1 MITLRKVKQ
10 LSRKAAFKPEEFY
23 SRQVVLAE
31 LGRQG
36 QEKLRR
42 SRVAVVG
49 LGGLGTASA
58 LYLALAGVG
67 HLRLIDQDTVE
78 LKNLH
83 RQILYSLDNLRYPKV
98 EAAAE
103 RIQHMNPDVTIEPV
117 PENVNESNI
126 DDIVCDV
133 NCVVDGLDNMR
144 TRYLLNRAC
153 VRNRIP
159 YVFGAA
165 IGVEGNLSVLHSPET
180 PCLECFLPG
189 LDDRQLPTC
198 DTRGV
203 LGATTGIIGSLQ
215 AMEAVKLLADMGG
228 SLKGKLMVCDFRDM
242 YFTTIEIFKRP
253 DCPVCGAKTAPAVAK
268 EAEQLAVL
276 CGSNTFNVN
285 PQQPIKLSLNQI
297 YLKLKSQFKIL
308 LKSSLV
314 IVFRYERG
322 IEVSLFNGGRML
334 IKNVKDEKSALTVR
348 KAVYMTLGLKTP
360 D

>member
-1 MITLRKVKQ
+1 VKH
-10 LSRKAAFKPEEFY
+10 LSHIARFKPDEFY

-31 LGRQG
+31 LGRKG

-49 LGGLGTASA
+49 LGGLGTIST

-83 RQILYSLDNLRYPKV
+83 RQILYGLDDLRYPKV
-98 EAAAE
+98 EVAADRLRHVNLE
-103 RIQHMNPDVTIEPV
+103 VKVDPI
-117 PENVNESNI
+117 PENVNEDNV
-126 DDIVCDV
+126 DDMVCDV

-144 TRYLLNRAC
+144 TRYMVNRAC
-153 VRNRIP
+153 ARNRIP

-165 IGVEGNLSVLHSPET
+165 IGMEGNLSVFSPPET
-180 PCLECFLPG
+180 PCLECVLPS
-189 LDDRQLPTC
+189 LDDRYLPTC
-198 DTRGV
+198 DKRGV
-203 LGATTGIIGSLQ
+203 LGATAGIIGSLQ
-215 AMEAVKLLADMGG
+215 AMEAIKLLADIDG

-253 DCPVCGAKTAPAVAK
+253 ECPVCGIKPVKKPAR
-268 EAEQLAVL
+268 ELEQLAVL

-285 PQQPIKLSLNQI
+285 PSKPVKINLSQIHTKLR
-297 YLKLKSQFKIL
+297 KQFKIL

-314 IVFRYERG
+314 IVFQYDKG
-322 IEVSLFNGGRML
+322 VEVSLFNGGRML
-334 IKNVKDEKSALTVR
+334 IKNVKDQKSALNVR
-348 KAVYMTLGLKTP
+348 KAVFHSLGLKAL